1 MCSRL
6 PLPELGLTELED
18 RKGWRGRNPEI
29 AGESLR
35 IIPRGF
41 ERFDKSGK
49 RFDLLA
55 LDKQQAT
62 VITEQKGGPRCTPA
76 DLQTARHA
84 AFSFNL
90 TFDRKSPCHLK
101 FQLQR
106 LDRSLS

>member
-6 PLPELGLTELED
+6 HFPELGLTKLED
-18 RKGWRGRNPEI
+18 RKAWLRGNPEI

-55 LDKQQAT
+55 LDKQ
-62 VITEQKGGPRCTPA
+62 KGDPGRTLADPRT
-76 DLQTARHA
+76 TRRA
-84 AFSFNL
+84 AFSFNS
-90 TFDRKSPCHLK
+90 TFDRKSPCQLK
-101 FQLQR
+101 FHPQR
-106 LDRSLS
+106 LDRLLS